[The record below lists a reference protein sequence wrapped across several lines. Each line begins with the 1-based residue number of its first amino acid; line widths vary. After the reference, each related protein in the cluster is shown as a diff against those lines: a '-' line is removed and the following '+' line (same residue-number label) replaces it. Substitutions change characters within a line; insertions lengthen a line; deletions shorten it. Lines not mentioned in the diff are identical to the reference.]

1 MDVRA
6 SISFAGLDEDDRY
19 SRILTE
25 PLGDHTAGRA
35 TADHDIVCLGERRVT
50 VVLMPKPSHRL
61 TRLRM

>member
-25 PLGDHTAGRA
+25 TPGDHTASRA
-35 TADHDIVCLGERRVT
+35 TADHDVVCLGERRVT
-50 VVLMPKPSHRL
+50 VALMPKPVIA
-61 TRLRM
+61 